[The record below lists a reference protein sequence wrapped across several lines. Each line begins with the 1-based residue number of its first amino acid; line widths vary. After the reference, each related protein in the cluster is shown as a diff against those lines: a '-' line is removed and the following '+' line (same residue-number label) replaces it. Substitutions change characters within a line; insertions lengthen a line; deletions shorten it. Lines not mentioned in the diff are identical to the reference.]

1 MTTLVA
7 EPLFEVSHGAAVPG
21 RQGAGPGGGLT
32 LEGLLSGAWEGLSAR
47 ASVACPVCSGRM
59 GLRSGS
65 RAAPAAGRCD
75 DCGAELR

>member
-1 MTTLVA
+1 VSALAEALFDVAPTVA
-7 EPLFEVSHGAAVPG
+7 ERGHG
-21 RQGAGPGGGLT
+21 GAGPGGGPT

-47 ASVACPVCSGRM
+47 ASVSCPICSGRM

-65 RAAPAAGRCD
+65 RPAPAVGRCD